1 MNNTTIENEKL
12 YLENEKLISTT
23 IHREYPARKGFM
35 LVHGIGEY
43 DLVQY
48 GRLGLQKAVET
59 FDPSLGHGFQTHAI
73 RNIIWSINVWL
84 KKDSLGNADNR
95 SLELVDRVSMD
106 KTFNT
111 PTGEEITLHEVYKI
125 DDRGYENFEMNDA
138 IASLGEIA
146 SPRLEETVRLL
157 LKGYTYEEVGDKMG
171 VSKQA
176 VHQMIKRNIDILRDV
191 LLAS

>member
-1 MNNTTIENEKL
+1 
-12 YLENEKLISTT
+12 
-23 IHREYPARKGFM
+23 
-35 LVHGIGEY
+35 
-43 DLVQY
+43 
-48 GRLGLQKAVET
+48 
-59 FDPSLGHGFQTHAI
+59 
-73 RNIIWSINVWL
+73 
-84 KKDSLGNADNR
+84 
-95 SLELVDRVSMD
+95 MD